1 MAALWVR
8 TRAAIT
14 AWLTPQTTLLPT
26 SSGPRGSRSA
36 STPPYSRKQMLVREW
51 APTTN
56 PSEPTEPVASST
68 AKARAIGATP
78 LPSRLAVV
86 PMKRCRNGR

>member
-1 MAALWVR
+1 MAALWVS

-14 AWLTPQTTLLPT
+14 AWLAALTTLLPT

-36 STPPYSRKQMLVREW
+36 NTPPYSRKRMLVREW

-86 PMKRCRNGR
+86 PMNR

>member
-8 TRAAIT
+8 TSAAVT
-14 AWLTPQTTLLPT
+14 AWLTALTTLLPT

-36 STPPYSRKQMLVREW
+36 NTPPYSRKRMLVTEC
-51 APTTN
+51 APTTS

-86 PMKRCRNGR
+86 PMKR